1 MLTLTDAA
9 KEAVRS
15 MITAEEAPPGS
26 GLRIVG
32 EASSDGDAALS
43 IEIAAGPAEGDSV
56 VGDEAARVFLD
67 PTAASLLD
75 DKMLDAEGHDDHFHF
90 SIEDL
95 SA

>member
-15 MITAEEAPPGS
+15 MVTAEEAPSGS
-26 GLRIVG
+26 GLRIAG

-43 IEIAAGPAEGDSV
+43 LEIATGPAEGDAV
-56 VGDEAARVFLD
+56 LGDEAVRVFLD

-75 DKMLDAEGHDDHFHF
+75 DKVLDAESHDDHFHF
-90 SIEDL
+90 TVEEQE
-95 SA
+95 A